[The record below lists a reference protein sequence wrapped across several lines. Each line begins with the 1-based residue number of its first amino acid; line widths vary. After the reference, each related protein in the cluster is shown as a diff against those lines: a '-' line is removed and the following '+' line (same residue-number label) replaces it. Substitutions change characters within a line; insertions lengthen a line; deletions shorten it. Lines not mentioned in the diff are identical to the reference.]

1 MHYFKKNDQVF
12 AFDNEQIKIENL
24 IDDSFISLTD
34 DEIDRHIN
42 PEKYYTDEEKQA
54 ALLASLTKLTRRQ
67 FRLALLNHNL
77 LDIIETKIASV
88 EDDVLRKKIQIE
100 YQDATEFKRTS
111 ESVIY
116 MCSLL
121 ELSDDEINRMWQDA
135 MLIEV

>member
-42 PEKYYTDEEKQA
+42 PEKYYTDQEKQA
-54 ALLASLTKLTRRQ
+54 KLLASLTKLTRRQ
-67 FRLALLNHNL
+67 FRLALLNNDL
-77 LDIIETKIASV
+77 LDLIETRIASI
-88 EDDVLRKKIQIE
+88 EDDTLRKKIQIE
-100 YQDATEFKRTS
+100 YQDATEFKRSS

-116 MCSLL
+116 MCNLL
-121 ELSDDEINRMWQDA
+121 ELEDDQINKMWQDA
-135 MLIEV
+135 MIIEV